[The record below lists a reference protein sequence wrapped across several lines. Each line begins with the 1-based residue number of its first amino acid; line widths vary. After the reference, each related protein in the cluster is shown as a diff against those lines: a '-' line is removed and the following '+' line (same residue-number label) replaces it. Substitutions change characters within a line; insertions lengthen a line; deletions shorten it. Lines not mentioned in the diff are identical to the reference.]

1 MKAGAKT
8 ARQPMDDDDDDGDEY
23 EYGDSI
29 AHAREENPADFSVH
43 QFLAKDDARGVEGSD
58 DDDDNSA
65 NEGGD
70 DGAAEAVKDASQDD
84 DDHWNSE
91 MTPEEDTSFLSVKEK
106 SMKAGAKSARQP
118 MDDDDD
124 GDDYEYGDSI
134 AH

>member
-1 MKAGAKT
+1 MLMSAALVVGMEKSENS
-8 ARQPMDDDDDDGDEY
+8 RQPMDDDDDGDDY

-65 NEGGD
+65 NDGGD

-91 MTPEEDTSFLSVKEK
+91 LTPEEDSSFFSVEAKGIKHPKDTSPGFLALNKHS
-106 SMKAGAKSARQP
+106 
-118 MDDDDD
+118 
-124 GDDYEYGDSI
+124 
-134 AH
+134 